1 MSNSNYILTSDGS
14 FISDEELYH
23 YGIKG
28 MRWGIRRY
36 QNPDGSLTAA
46 GKRRLSKK
54 SGDYMAPGKA
64 SNETIRRHVVFNEYR
79 HNYDNT
85 LQNAEDFLN
94 KYSKATLL
102 DLGLEAYD
110 SSVKYVS
117 DMFANKSELIKR
129 LRNQEARGIELLN
142 EKSSE
147 INKFPKADQKN
158 ISKIVKRFS
167 TDEYGRYVSNFKADV
182 GGDSK
187 ADVVLYSEKGQE
199 VISASEA
206 TKFLKKYSIE
216 KAKEGIAK
224 EYYDGEYS
232 WIGKTPDSDNYY
244 SREEFK
250 SLITPE
256 TIVVDPKN
264 KTYEVWWDDG
274 GTYGYH
280 TFTDEGSIEDMKVR
294 YRSLNG

>member
-1 MSNSNYILTSDGS
+1 MSNTSYILTSDGS
-14 FISDEELYH
+14 FISDKELYH

-94 KYSKATLL
+94 EYSKATLL
-102 DLGLEAYD
+102 DLGLEASD

-129 LRNQEARGIELLN
+129 LRDQEAGGIKLLN

-147 INKFPKADQKN
+147 ISKFSKADQKSISN
-158 ISKIVKRFS
+158 IARLYD
-167 TDEYGRYVSNFKADV
+167 DEVPCSYNESDRYI
-182 GGDSK
+182 
-187 ADVVLYSEKGQE
+187 SEILFYHLIWMKFGALPE
-199 VISASEA
+199 RAS
-206 TKFLKKYSIE
+206 L
-216 KAKEGIAK
+216 
-224 EYYDGEYS
+224 
-232 WIGKTPDSDNYY
+232 
-244 SREEFK
+244 
-250 SLITPE
+250 
-256 TIVVDPKN
+256 
-264 KTYEVWWDDG
+264 
-274 GTYGYH
+274 
-280 TFTDEGSIEDMKVR
+280 
-294 YRSLNG
+294 